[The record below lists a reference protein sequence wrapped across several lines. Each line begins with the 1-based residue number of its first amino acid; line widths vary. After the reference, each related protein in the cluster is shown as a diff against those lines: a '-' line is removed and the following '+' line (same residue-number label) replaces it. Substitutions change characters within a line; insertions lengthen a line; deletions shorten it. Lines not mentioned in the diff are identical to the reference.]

1 VLPTPRRA
9 RALTA
14 LAVGVAPLL
23 GLGLAHGATHDGWR
37 TTRGGPC
44 TVRSHG
50 EPLAADV
57 LRTCRQAVPQVRA
70 FRRTGWSGRVL
81 VVVPR
86 DAAELV
92 ALAPEAGDVTGVAA
106 VATRD
111 RVLVDPAGYR
121 ALSAVGRRVVLAHE
135 VTHLALRAVTAS
147 STPLWLVEGTA
158 ELVGLR
164 GSGLRPAVA
173 AQELAADVRRHRLP
187 AALPPD
193 SAFSGPGAP
202 QAYGEAW
209 LAVDLLSARY
219 GDARLLAAYTR
230 VGRGDSVAAV
240 LRGLGTTPRAFTA
253 AWRAHLVRELAA

>member
-1 VLPTPRRA
+1 VLLRPRRA

-14 LAVGVAPLL
+14 LVVGAAPLL
-23 GLGLAHGATHDGWR
+23 GIGLAHSSTRDGWSTAR
-37 TTRGGPC
+37 SGPC

-50 EPLAADV
+50 GPLAADV
-57 LRTCRQAVPQVRA
+57 LRACRQAVPQVVA

-92 ALAPEAGDVTGVAA
+92 ALAPEAGDVTRLAA

-135 VTHLALRAVTAS
+135 VTHLALRGVSAPG
-147 STPLWLVEGTA
+147 TPLWLVEGVA

-187 AALPPD
+187 AALPAD
-193 SAFSGPGAP
+193 GAFSGPGAP

-209 LAVDLLSARY
+209 LAVDLLATRY
-219 GDARLLAAYTR
+219 GDARLLAAYAG
-230 VGRGDSVAAV
+230 VGRGDSLARV
-240 LRGLGTTPRAFTA
+240 LRGLGTSPAEFTA